1 MSTNYRGYD
10 VWELPPNTQ
19 GLAALQMLNLL
30 EGFDLAKA
38 WGVAAPTS
46 GT

>member
-19 GLAALQMLNLL
+19 GISALQMLNML
-30 EGFDLAKA
+30 EPYDLHAMGFGSA
-38 WGVAAPTS
+38 TRC
-46 GT
+46 T